1 MTTRGAGAFN
11 TRMSKSTAPV
21 PPPEPRKSIDQLVE
35 KTASEVRK
43 QPVRSVVWAFFIGI
57 LLTVFPI
64 GRIVGGVVSLA
75 FALLRPVLML
85 LGAVKLCEEFEERRK

>member
-1 MTTRGAGAFN
+1 MTARGASAFN
-11 TRMSKSTAPV
+11 ARMSEPTTPV
-21 PPPEPRKSIDQLVE
+21 PPHESKKPIDQLVE

-43 QPVRSVVWAFFIGI
+43 QPVKSVVWAFFIGI

-75 FALLRPVLML
+75 FALLRPVLLL

>member
-1 MTTRGAGAFN
+1 M
-11 TRMSKSTAPV
+11 
-21 PPPEPRKSIDQLVE
+21 
-35 KTASEVRK
+35 
-43 QPVRSVVWAFFIGI
+43 WAFFIGI

-75 FALLRPVLML
+75 FALLRPVLLL

>member
-1 MTTRGAGAFN
+1 MSEPTT
-11 TRMSKSTAPV
+11 PV
-21 PPPEPRKSIDQLVE
+21 PPSAPRKPIDQLVE

-43 QPVRSVVWAFFIGI
+43 QPVKSVVWAFFIGI

-64 GRIVGGVVSLA
+64 GRLLGGVVSLA

>member
-11 TRMSKSTAPV
+11 THMSEPTTPV
-21 PPPEPRKSIDQLVE
+21 PPSAPRKPIDQFVE

-43 QPVRSVVWAFFIGI
+43 QPVKSVVWAFFIGI

-75 FALLRPVLML
+75 FGLLRPVLML